1 MANIVELSLSKD
13 ELLSLAERKLTH
25 GETEGA
31 INYLN
36 KALAIDDS
44 FVEAQIK
51 LASIYADLGAHQIS
65 NAVFYRALVS
75 KPTPE
80 QEDRIFYRLA
90 GNFLELG
97 NLELVA
103 YYMRYFGDDFDPS
116 VLEEQKDNQGKNPFH
131 LVSKTAEEY
140 YESLIE
146 RAYALIQERDF
157 DGAVALAEKVDKSSP
172 SIDAANHIILVSYM
186 MKNDIDRVIE
196 EARRMLEK
204 GSSLGVKSTLAT
216 ALMLEERMTEACAV
230 VEELL
235 ETDYTRLEEILII
248 LPLLVNLN
256 MHSQIIVYTRKALKF
271 MPYQPNGLIWLSQ
284 ALYNVGQKD
293 EAIRVMNTVNNVYG
307 EYAPSDYF
315 LDLYAQNP
323 PETDYSMTMPN
334 LKVPHTER
342 FRRYKV
348 LEEYTKLSTDDFD
361 NALDNNP
368 HLTKLIRWAFID
380 GNEKVIG
387 LLLDRLSY
395 SSAKWVES
403 FYREVL
409 IRPGLTFDTMSAV
422 LAYLL
427 DGGQRLDFSIVTQDR
442 FKDISLTLPEAFY
455 ALPKVLKEA
464 VGYAVCDIIFTDED
478 ANTYLER
485 LREIVDGF
493 VCLGFD
499 GKPVYRS
506 KKVEKATRFRSPQ
519 TLSGVLLAHV
529 YYDEEN
535 PVLDSILRYDLDER
549 TFKKYEKTI
558 FGDEDDEI

>member
-1 MANIVELSLSKD
+1 MANVIKLALSKD
-13 ELLSLAERKLTH
+13 ELLSLAERKLSN
-25 GETEGA
+25 GATEGA
-31 INYLN
+31 VNYLN

-44 FVEAQIK
+44 FVEAQVK

-75 KPTPE
+75 NPTPE

-97 NLELVA
+97 NLEVVA

-116 VLEEQKDNQGKNPFH
+116 VLDTAKDPQGKNPFH

-140 YESLIE
+140 YEGLIE

-157 DGAVALAEKVDKSSP
+157 DRAVALAEKVDKSSP

-204 GSSLGVKSTLAT
+204 GGSLGVKSTLAT
-216 ALMLEERMTEACAV
+216 ALMLEERTAEAYEV

-235 ETDYTRLEEILII
+235 QTDYNRLEEILII

-293 EAIRVMNTVNNVYG
+293 EAVKVMNTVNNIYG

-323 PETDYSMTMPN
+323 DETDYSMTMPN

-342 FRRYKV
+342 YRRYKV
-348 LEEYTKLSTDDFD
+348 LEEYAKLSTEDFD

-368 HLTKLIRWAFID
+368 HLTKLIRWAFLD
-380 GNEKVIG
+380 GNEKVIA

-409 IRPGLTFDTMSAV
+409 IRPGMSFDTMSAV

-427 DGGQRLDFSIVTQDR
+427 DGGHHLDFSVVTQDR
-442 FKDISLTLPEAFY
+442 FKDVSLTLPEAFY

-464 VGYAVCDIIFTDED
+464 VGYGVCDIIFTDED

-485 LREIVDGF
+485 LRDIVDGF
-493 VCLGFD
+493 VRLGYD
-499 GKPVYRS
+499 GKPIYRS
-506 KKVEKATRFRSPQ
+506 RKVEKATRFRSPQ
-519 TLSGVLLAHV
+519 TLTGVLLAHV
-529 YYDEEN
+529 YYDDEN
-535 PVLDSILRYDLDER
+535 PVIDSILRYDLDER
-549 TFKKYEKTI
+549 TFKKYDKTI
-558 FGDEDDEI
+558 FGDEEDEI